1 MGKVCKYCGHEL
13 KGKKYIQSGVCANCF
28 EKRPKVKELVALCQV
43 IKKECGRN
51 E

>member
-1 MGKVCKYCGHEL
+1 MENKCKYCGKKIEKDYNATICSVCSVKL
-13 KGKKYIQSGVCANCF
+13 KY
-28 EKRPKVKELVALCQV
+28 VKELVALCQV

>member
-1 MGKVCKYCGHEL
+1 MGKICKYCGNEV
-13 KGKKYIQSGVCANCF
+13 KGKGLADVCSACKHKRKY
-28 EKRPKVKELVALCQV
+28 VKELVALCQV

>member
-1 MGKVCKYCGHEL
+1 MGKICKYCGKEI
-13 KGKKYIQSGVCANCF
+13 KGKAHNVNVCGVCTA
-28 EKRPKVKELVALCQV
+28 KRKYVKELVALCQV

>member
-1 MGKVCKYCGHEL
+1 MGKICKYCGKEIT
-13 KGKKYIQSGVCANCF
+13 GKDRVNVCNNCTVKRKY
-28 EKRPKVKELVALCQV
+28 VKELVALCQV